1 MLLLFALAAFLY
13 AMVGHGGGSAYL
25 AIMGMTGWPRE
36 EMRVTALTL
45 NIAVSGLAWLTF
57 LSRGGF
63 RWRLWAFCAL
73 GGMPA
78 AWLGGKLGAPAPIFW
93 AVVGAALLLAA
104 FRTAFPGVLE
114 KRAPGSESPSD
125 FRNPHSAIRVPLLW
139 VPVCAALR
147 DTRVP
152 RMTGSLPW
160 LLIGAALGF
169 VAGACGIGG
178 GVFLGPAL
186 ILAGA
191 ATPFEAAGVSAAYI
205 FVNSAAGLSAAH
217 WPASWSPSPVLI
229 GIVVVAGALGA
240 QIGARKASP
249 LALRRALGAALTVA
263 AAKCFLNAF

>member
-1 MLLLFALAAFLY
+1 MPHSLPMLLLFALAAFLY

-114 KRAPGSESPSD
+114 KRATGSGAPSD
-125 FRNPHSAIRVPLLW
+125 FRNPHSAVRIPLLW
-139 VPVCAALR
+139 LPV
-147 DTRVP
+147 
-152 RMTGSLPW
+152 
-160 LLIGAALGF
+160 GAALGF

-217 WPASWSPSPVLI
+217 WPEHWSPSPVLI
-229 GIVVVAGALGA
+229 AVVVVAGALGA

-263 AAKCFLNAF
+263 AAKCFMNAF

>member
-1 MLLLFALAAFLY
+1 MTLHMSVPLPMMVLFALAAFLY

-25 AIMGMTGWPRE
+25 AIMGLAGWPRE

-45 NIAVSGLAWLTF
+45 NVAVSGLAWLTF

-63 RWRLWAFCAL
+63 RWRLWACCAV

-78 AWLGGKLGAPAPIFW
+78 AWLGGKLGAPAPFFW
-93 AVVGAALLLAA
+93 AVVGLALTLAA
-104 FRTAFPGVLE
+104 FRTAFPGALE
-114 KRAPGSESPSD
+114 KHAGG
-125 FRNPHSAIRVPLLW
+125 
-139 VPVCAALR
+139 AAQGR
-147 DTRVP
+147 
-152 RMTGSLPW
+152 SLGRTLSNIPAAW
-160 LLIGAALGF
+160 IPIGAALGF

-205 FVNSAAGLSAAH
+205 FVNSAAGLSAAR
-217 WPASWSPSPVLI
+217 WPDHWSPSPALVAAVVL
-229 GIVVVAGALGA
+229 AGALGA

-263 AAKCFLNAF
+263 ATKCFMNTFQ